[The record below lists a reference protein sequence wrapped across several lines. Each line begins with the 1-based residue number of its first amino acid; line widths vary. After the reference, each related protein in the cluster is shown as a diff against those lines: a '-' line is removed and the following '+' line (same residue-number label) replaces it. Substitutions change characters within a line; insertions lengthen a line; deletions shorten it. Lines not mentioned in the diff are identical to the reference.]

1 MKIESKAC
9 LRNRISQNIS
19 NDTREN
25 GNKNYGILRYQ
36 HNLVKV
42 TGAIP
47 FYMSTAFV
55 GIQKERKKRR
65 AEKKHH
71 REPKVARIKRK
82 YGRYERIIGYCA
94 ERQCCTHHEAIF

>member
-9 LRNRISQNIS
+9 LRNRISVMTLGKMVS
-19 NDTREN
+19 
-25 GNKNYGILRYQ
+25 KNYSILRYQ

>member
-9 LRNRISQNIS
+9 LRNRISVMTLGKMVS
-19 NDTREN
+19 
-25 GNKNYGILRYQ
+25 KNYSILRYQ

-82 YGRYERIIGYCA
+82 YGRYEGIIGYCA